1 MPKRWSIQMTLVD
14 EGGSGRTAR
23 STGERKYNKTK
34 AAMSDRDAQ
43 RLYDAVRAL
52 ANRLLRDD

>member
-14 EGGSGRTAR
+14 EGRSGRTAR
-23 STGERKYNKTK
+23 TSQEVTFKKSKRG
-34 AAMSDRDAQ
+34 MSDRDAQ
-43 RLYDAVRAL
+43 RAYDAIRVL

>member
-14 EGGSGRTAR
+14 EGRTGRTAR
-23 STGERKYNKTK
+23 NTNERTYKKSK
-34 AAMSDRDAQ
+34 ARMSDRDAQ